1 MASPCHLAI
10 KGKLV
15 IVGKEPDGDSVR
27 FVADNP
33 SHYAE
38 LRNGHRAR
46 VTKSDGSVQ
55 LRFEGVDAPE
65 LHYGTDAQPLGEKA
79 RDQLLRWIGFTNVEY
94 ATGTTRVTAAEP
106 ASVRAAILSKAVE
119 RNGRPVAFVLL
130 DADAQDLSSGEWTD
144 IDARLIGKT
153 LNARLLESGMAYYTV
168 YTSTPLRSTLRSL
181 ASRARRANQGQGRGV
196 WRADC
201 THDFTLVDQAS
212 IGPEGQLV
220 LPKLFRRCTD
230 YLKAVD
236 NGFDGN
242 LAEWIVAVSATTRS
256 ENDPVVLADGTE
268 VRLADLLRQMNSSI
282 VFQPDLLDIAFVE
295 TS

>member
-27 FVADNP
+27 FVADSL

-38 LRNGHRAR
+38 LRNGHRVR

-65 LHYGTDAQPLGEKA
+65 LHYGDDAQPLGEKA
-79 RDQLLRWIGFTNVEY
+79 RDQLLRWIGFTDVEY
-94 ATGTTRVTAAEP
+94 APGTTRVTASEP

-130 DADAQDLSSGEWTD
+130 DADAQDLPSGEWTD

-153 LNARLLESGMAYYTV
+153 LNARLLESGIAYFTV

-181 ASRARRANQGQGRGV
+181 A
-196 WRADC
+196 
-201 THDFTLVDQAS
+201 
-212 IGPEGQLV
+212 
-220 LPKLFRRCTD
+220 
-230 YLKAVD
+230 
-236 NGFDGN
+236 
-242 LAEWIVAVSATTRS
+242 
-256 ENDPVVLADGTE
+256 
-268 VRLADLLRQMNSSI
+268 
-282 VFQPDLLDIAFVE
+282 
-295 TS
+295 